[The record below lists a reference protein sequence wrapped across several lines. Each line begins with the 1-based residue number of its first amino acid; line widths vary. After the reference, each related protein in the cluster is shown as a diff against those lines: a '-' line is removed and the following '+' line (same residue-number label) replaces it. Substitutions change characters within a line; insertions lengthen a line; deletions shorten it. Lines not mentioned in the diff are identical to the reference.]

1 MLIEFSVENF
11 TSIDKMQ
18 NFYMTTGKVR
28 SKMDHLYRDN
38 KLNLLRFSA
47 IYGSNASGKSNFVN
61 AIEFAQSTILYNIQK
76 GYVNSYNR
84 TNKHNAV
91 KPTLFEFK
99 TN

>member
-76 GYVNSYNR
+76 GYVNSLSLHYSNLKS
-84 TNKHNAV
+84 N
-91 KPTLFEFK
+91 
-99 TN
+99 